1 MFTLSTDD
9 LREMLIDG
17 PNFLLINTLDEEY
30 FDETQFGGA
39 INVPQSSG
47 YFVERVEQLSARKR
61 QPVVVYCAS
70 QDCDSST
77 RAAEKLNA
85 AGFSEVYVY
94 EGGAQAWQQAGEKLE
109 A

>member
-1 MFTLSTDD
+1 MLTLSTDEF
-9 LREMLIDG
+9 REMLIDG

-30 FDETQFGGA
+30 FDETQIGGA
-39 INVPQSSG
+39 INVPQSSN
-47 YFVERVEQLSARKR
+47 YFVERVQQLAARRR

-77 RAAEKLNA
+77 RAAEKLDA
-85 AGFSEVYVY
+85 AGFRDVYIY
-94 EGGAQAWQQAGEKLE
+94 AGGAQAWRQASEKLE